1 MKINR
6 LSNQKKLLFFLGSR
20 SEWGY
25 IQPIIQIS
33 SSFGFDSTICIAN
46 MVSTPSYI
54 DVVSEIETLEIP
66 IVSRLLTAVGGD
78 THASMSK
85 SIGLVIQGFVDTLET
100 VKPDWVILA
109 GDRAEQLGAAIASTY
124 MYIPTAHIQA
134 GERSGNIDGVTR
146 HAITKLVHL
155 HFSANPDATNRL
167 LKMGEEE
174 FRITESGAPQIDSLI
189 SSVLKKKQN
198 LIADG
203 LVPNDEYFMVCFHPV
218 TEEFD
223 QIPKQI
229 ENIFAA
235 LSEFNE
241 SRVFILPNNDAGG
254 DIIRNYIL
262 ANKRLTDKVHNNLRR
277 EDYFSILK
285 NSKALIGNSSS
296 GILEASSLQI
306 PVVNI
311 GRRQENR
318 FRPQNVID
326 VSTNSSDIV
335 SGILLAISE
344 SFIQVSQS
352 ATNPYGNGTASQ
364 KILEKLQNTNINN
377 ELLIKNMTY

>member
-1 MKINR
+1 
-6 LSNQKKLLFFLGSR
+6 
-20 SEWGY
+20 
-25 IQPIIQIS
+25 
-33 SSFGFDSTICIAN
+33 
-46 MVSTPSYI
+46 MVSTPSYV
-54 DVVSEIETLEIP
+54 DVVREIEKLQIP

-155 HFSANPDATNRL
+155 HFSANTDATNRL

-203 LVPNDEYFMVCFHPV
+203 LVPNGEYFTVCFHPV

-223 QIPKQI
+223 QILKQI

-235 LSEFNE
+235 LNEFNE

-262 ANKRLTDKVHNNLRR
+262 ENKRLTDKVHNNLKR

-285 NSKALIGNSSS
+285 NSKTLIGNSSS
-296 GILEASSLQI
+296 GILEASSLKI

-318 FRPQNVID
+318 FRPKNVID
-326 VSTNSSDIV
+326 VSTNTSEIV
-335 SGILLAISE
+335 RGMLLATSE
-344 SFIQVSQS
+344 RFMQVSRS

-364 KILEKLQNTNINN
+364 KILEKLRNTNINN
-377 ELLIKNMTY
+377 DLLIKNMTY